1 MCGVIYG
8 GVYLFSCIDLRLI
21 PLSQLKNFGV
31 GPQLFIGKR
40 VYFSNNLVE
49 LSVFYIYSSV

>member
-8 GVYLFSCIDLRLI
+8 GVYLFSYIDLQLI
-21 PLSQLKNFGV
+21 PLSQLKNFGI
-31 GPQLFIGKR
+31 GPQLFTGKR